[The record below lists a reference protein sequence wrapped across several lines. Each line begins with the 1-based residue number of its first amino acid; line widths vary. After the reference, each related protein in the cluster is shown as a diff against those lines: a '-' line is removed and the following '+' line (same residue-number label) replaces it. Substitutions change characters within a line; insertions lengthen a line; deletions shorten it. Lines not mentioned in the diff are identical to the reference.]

1 MLVLVEA
8 ICCEALAKK
17 GGNTQ
22 SKRVLSVMERV
33 RFFYYT
39 KKGEMDMEFE
49 TKCLHAGYEPKNGEP
64 RVVPIVQSTT
74 YKYDSA
80 EEIGQLFDLKASGY
94 FYTRL
99 ANPTTNAAEEKIAA
113 LEGGVGALCT
123 SSGQAATFFA
133 VLNILEAGDHL
144 VSTTSIYGGTYNL
157 FAHTFKKMGIAV
169 TFVDQWAS
177 LEELQQAIQPNTKAV
192 FAETIANPALH
203 VLDIEKFATFAHD
216 NQVPLLVDNTFAT
229 PYFCRPIEYGADIVI
244 HSTTKYLDGH
254 AVQTGGVIVDSGQFD
269 WTNGKFPQL
278 STPDVTYHGLVYTEA
293 FGPAAYLAKA
303 RVQLMRD
310 LGATPS
316 PQNSFLLNL
325 GMETLAV
332 RMDRHFENAKKVA
345 EFLQERPE
353 VSTVSYP
360 TLATDSSYE
369 LAQKYLPNGLCGVVS
384 FEIAAGK
391 EQAAKFLDALT
402 LVSLQV
408 HVADIRTCALHPATS
423 THRQLSETELN
434 EVGISAGL
442 VRISCGIENINDI
455 LADLQQALEQ
465 LEG

>member
-1 MLVLVEA
+1 
-8 ICCEALAKK
+8 
-17 GGNTQ
+17 
-22 SKRVLSVMERV
+22 
-33 RFFYYT
+33 
-39 KKGEMDMEFE
+39 
-49 TKCLHAGYEPKNGEP
+49 
-64 RVVPIVQSTT
+64 
-74 YKYDSA
+74 
-80 EEIGQLFDLKASGY
+80 
-94 FYTRL
+94 
-99 ANPTTNAAEEKIAA
+99 
-113 LEGGVGALCT
+113 
-123 SSGQAATFFA
+123 
-133 VLNILEAGDHL
+133 
-144 VSTTSIYGGTYNL
+144 
-157 FAHTFKKMGIAV
+157 MGIEV
-169 TFVDQWAS
+169 TFIDQWAS
-177 LEELQQAIQPNTKAV
+177 LEDLQQAIQPNTKAI

-203 VLDIEKFATFAHD
+203 VLDIEKFATLAHE
-216 NQVPLLVDNTFAT
+216 NQIPLLVDNTFAT

-254 AVQTGGVIVDSGQFD
+254 AVQTGGVIVDSGKFD
-269 WTNGKFPQL
+269 WNNGKFPQL

-360 TLATDSSYE
+360 TLATDPSYE

-384 FEIAAGK
+384 FEITAGK
-391 EQAAKFLDALT
+391 EQAAKFLNALT

-423 THRQLSETELN
+423 THRQLSEEELK
-434 EVGISAGL
+434 EVGISAGM

-455 LADLQQALEQ
+455 LVDLQQALEQ

>member
-1 MLVLVEA
+1 
-8 ICCEALAKK
+8 
-17 GGNTQ
+17 
-22 SKRVLSVMERV
+22 
-33 RFFYYT
+33 
-39 KKGEMDMEFE
+39 
-49 TKCLHAGYEPKNGEP
+49 
-64 RVVPIVQSTT
+64 
-74 YKYDSA
+74 
-80 EEIGQLFDLKASGY
+80 
-94 FYTRL
+94 
-99 ANPTTNAAEEKIAA
+99 
-113 LEGGVGALCT
+113 
-123 SSGQAATFFA
+123 
-133 VLNILEAGDHL
+133 
-144 VSTTSIYGGTYNL
+144 
-157 FAHTFKKMGIAV
+157 
-169 TFVDQWAS
+169 
-177 LEELQQAIQPNTKAV
+177 
-192 FAETIANPALH
+192 
-203 VLDIEKFATFAHD
+203 
-216 NQVPLLVDNTFAT
+216 
-229 PYFCRPIEYGADIVI
+229 
-244 HSTTKYLDGH
+244 
-254 AVQTGGVIVDSGQFD
+254 D
-269 WTNGKFPQL
+269 WNNGKFPQL

-360 TLATDSSYE
+360 TLTTDPSYE

-391 EQAAKFLDALT
+391 EQAAKFLNALK

-423 THRQLSETELN
+423 THRQLSEEELK
-434 EVGISAGL
+434 EVGISVGL

-455 LADLQQALEQ
+455 LVDLQQAFEQ